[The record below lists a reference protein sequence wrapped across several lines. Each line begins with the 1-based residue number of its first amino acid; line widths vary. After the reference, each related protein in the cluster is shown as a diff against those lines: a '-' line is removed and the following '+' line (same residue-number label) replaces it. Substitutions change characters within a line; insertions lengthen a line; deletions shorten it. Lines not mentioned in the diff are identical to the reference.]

1 MVKAEIHKSSQ
12 TLISFNTNELH
23 GHYSDIY
30 TTIIIHITL
39 LRFLFGVG
47 LLPNVYYAGPANPAR
62 SSPWTY
68 PVVYVCFEPDATHT
82 LFHRMFF

>member
-23 GHYSDIY
+23 GLYTDIY

-39 LRFLFGVG
+39 LRFLSEES
-47 LLPNVYYAGPANPAR
+47 LLPNVYLVHA
-62 SSPWTY
+62 
-68 PVVYVCFEPDATHT
+68 VYMISFSTVTV
-82 LFHRMFF
+82 LFCN

>member
-1 MVKAEIHKSSQ
+1 MHDGLPTKLGTRNMVKAEIHKSSQ

-23 GHYSDIY
+23 GLYTDIY

-47 LLPNVYYAGPANPAR
+47 LLPNVILR
-62 SSPWTY
+62 WSSQPRQELSMDLSSC
-68 PVVYVCFEPDATHT
+68 VC
-82 LFHRMFF
+82 LF